1 MSKLIK
7 RLLVLFAVSGLALSA
22 QAECVRDE
30 GTSGEEVVGTLVG
43 AALGGLVGSQIGGG
57 TGNKVAIGAGVLA
70 GGFLGNRIGKKLS
83 CKDQEYHYNTTQNA
97 LENQP
102 TGQASTWRNPDSGHS
117 GQVTPTKTY
126 IAEDGQPCREFTQT
140 VTVDGQ
146 NEQVKAT
153 ACRQED
159 GTWRVVDS

>member
-1 MSKLIK
+1 MLMLIK
-7 RLLVLFAVSGLALSA
+7 RLLVLFTVFGFAVSV
-22 QAECVRDE
+22 QAECVQDS

-97 LENQP
+97 LEHQP
-102 TGQASTWRNPDSGHS
+102 TGQASTWANPDSGHS

-126 IAEDGQPCREFTQT
+126 VSENGKPCREFTQT
-140 VTVDGQ
+140 VTVDGEE
-146 NEQVKAT
+146 EQVKAT

-159 GTWRVVDS
+159 GTWQVVDS